1 MALPGKVPGSRA
13 IRRASRECKSGEV
26 SRNRAAEHVE
36 TIEETPMDIM
46 KMMKQ
51 ASQLQSKMQQMQ
63 QDLAALEVEGQSG
76 GGMVTVRING
86 KFDTRGIKIDPS
98 LLKPEDAEM
107 LEDLI
112 IAALSDAKAKA
123 ENEIQAKMQ
132 EVTGGLPLPPGLK
145 LF

>member
-1 MALPGKVPGSRA
+1 
-13 IRRASRECKSGEV
+13 
-26 SRNRAAEHVE
+26 
-36 TIEETPMDIM
+36 MDIM

-123 ENEIQAKMQ
+123 EGEIQAKMQ
-132 EVTGGLPLPPGLK
+132 EVTGGLPLPPGMK